1 MFGVFCVVSV
11 PCVTLSCLLHGVES
25 FVLCVVMRRVYNRV
39 TWVVVVCG
47 REGGLSAAVGYVV
60 DAACGGVTF
69 VLDVRLQN
77 M

>member
-1 MFGVFCVVSV
+1 MCII
-11 PCVTLSCLLHGVES
+11 
-25 FVLCVVMRRVYNRV
+25 VLV

-47 REGGLSAAVGYVV
+47 REGGFSAAVGYV

>member
-1 MFGVFCVVSV
+1 MW
-11 PCVTLSCLLHGVES
+11 SCDV
-25 FVLCVVMRRVYNRV
+25 C